1 MSHRTTFGPVTP
13 IVLLAAALGV
23 SATAEPEK
31 KLIQL
36 GWDGGTPAK
45 MLANLEQMKSGP
57 FDGHVFK
64 LPDVPDG
71 SDRPLPLQNMFSVEP
86 QPASLFAP
94 HLADMKELVRR
105 DLGDL
110 KHNMVKIW
118 CTGRDGWDWFDDDH
132 WAAAEENWR
141 NLARL
146 ASAGDADIMF
156 DPESY
161 YTKINPNYFWVFNY
175 QDNPRADEKSFAAYE
190 EVVRERGR
198 RFVRVLAE
206 VDPDIDVLSMY
217 GLNKVS
223 QAALDAE
230 TPKSTD
236 AALEAQLYYN
246 LLPAFITGILEE
258 AHDGFTFH
266 DGNEM
271 SYYYTTPE
279 EFVAARERMHHELKK
294 VLPEDLHGEFD
305 DHYRASHA
313 IYASD
318 LYPYDPEETAYRAFF
333 RQMMSREQAAEV
345 LAHNVHHA
353 MDKADNYAW
362 YYNEGDIENWTGDVP
377 AGMHEAIRRAQEL
390 LEAGEPFP
398 QGVSDAIVAAKQ
410 AYQEQTTGNL
420 KIASGTLVN
429 ASEAPTIDAS
439 ADDAIWQEVPR
450 QGPMHA
456 LANNPTGQPGEDA
469 FVRVAADADHL
480 YVLIEA
486 MDSRTDNLDI
496 RGEERDGDVW
506 AGDDAEVA
514 VADPNDASRFYLFMV
529 NPAGT
534 IYDAII
540 GVPDGD
546 AEMSFDTGGFN
557 PDWERAVKIHD
568 DRWVAEMA
576 IPWSAVG
583 GRPRNDQPLR
593 MNVARTFGD
602 RPGPSFV
609 SWSQTIDNFLDPTY
623 FAELRSPGN

>member
-1 MSHRTTFGPVTP
+1 
-13 IVLLAAALGV
+13 
-23 SATAEPEK
+23 
-31 KLIQL
+31 
-36 GWDGGTPAK
+36 
-45 MLANLEQMKSGP
+45 
-57 FDGHVFK
+57 
-64 LPDVPDG
+64 
-71 SDRPLPLQNMFSVEP
+71 
-86 QPASLFAP
+86 
-94 HLADMKELVRR
+94 MKELVRR

-141 NLARL
+141 NLAHL

-161 YTKINPNYFWVFNY
+161 YTKIDPNYFWVFNY

-206 VDPDIDVLSMY
+206 VDPGIDVLSMY

-230 TPKSTD
+230 TPEDTD

-279 EFVAARERMHHELKK
+279 EFVAAQERMHQELKK
-294 VLPEDLHGEFD
+294 VLPEQLHSEFD
-305 DHYRASHA
+305 DHYRASQA

-318 LYPYDPEETAYRAFF
+318 LHPYREDEGVYRAFF
-333 RQMMSREQAAEV
+333 RTMMPRDRTVEL
-345 LAHNVHHA
+345 LAHNVYHA
-353 MDKADNYAW
+353 LAHADGYAW
-362 YYNEGDIENWTGDVP
+362 FYNDGLGDTWTGDTP
-377 AGMHEAIRRAQEL
+377 AGWNRAVDRARRL

-398 QGVSDAIVAAKQ
+398 PGIVAEVEAAKL
-410 AYQEQTTGNL
+410 AYQEQATGSL
-420 KIASGTLVN
+420 KIASGMLVN
-429 ASEAPTIDAS
+429 ATEAPRIDGS
-439 ADDAIWQEVPR
+439 ADDAVWREVPR

-456 LANNPTGQPGEDA
+456 PQSNPSGQDGEDA

-486 MDSRTDNLDI
+486 MDSRTDSLDI

-540 GVPDGD
+540 GVPEGD

-557 PDWERAVKIHD
+557 PEWERAVEVHE

-583 GRPRNDQPLR
+583 GRPRNDQPLW
-593 MNVARTFGD
+593 MNAARSFGD
-602 RPGPSFV
+602 RPGPGFV